1 MLFWSI
7 SVKPM
12 RLTPCG
18 EATVSYGREA
28 QADSQSIRERW
39 RD

>member
-1 MLFWSI
+1 MLFWSS

-12 RLTPCG
+12 RLTPYG
-18 EATVSYGREA
+18 EATVSSGREA
-28 QADSQSIRERW
+28 QAGSQPNRVRW

>member
-18 EATVSYGREA
+18 ETTVSSGREA
-28 QADSQSIRERW
+28 QAGSQPKRERW